1 MKQFDIII
9 WGASS
14 FTGKLVTE
22 YIFNKY
28 GSSKIKWAIAGRNL
42 DKLEK
47 VRSQVADENIQY
59 LLLIVLMRI
68 AYQTL

>member
-28 GSSKIKWAIAGRNL
+28 GSSTIKWAIAGRNL

-47 VRSQVADENIQY
+47 VRSQVADENIP
-59 LLLIVLMRI
+59 IFIGTKWMKFFK
-68 AYQTL
+68 T